1 MRSTQGSVARDRLT
15 EIPLTGKPPTTE
27 RFTTRVRVK
36 SPQKQSA
43 PIEISI
49 HDPRGQVVMSARG
62 EVSFRG
68 VKGDEADYLVDWEP
82 TPWPA
87 GGRFEARVTIAGR
100 QAGSYPVQFAAR

>member
-1 MRSTQGSVARDRLT
+1 
-15 EIPLTGKPPTTE
+15 
-27 RFTTRVRVK
+27 
-36 SPQKQSA
+36 
-43 PIEISI
+43 
-49 HDPRGQVVMSARG
+49 MSARG